1 LSATE
6 PPLDDTGSNAPAS
19 NFRRGILLAVASAV
33 AYSATNLALRGLSG
47 QHEGLGWAI
56 WVSAMKALPTV
67 AVATYLL
74 IRRAWRGGVL
84 FPSTRI
90 LPVLFICA
98 LVMQFGG
105 NLGFQVALGHIGL
118 AITVPL
124 VFAFIICAGALLG
137 RMFLGDTLSPRTYLS
152 MTIMTVS
159 IILLSWAA
167 TLNAPASEAK
177 PTSLVAGSIWFGIFI
192 AIVSGMSYGV
202 NGVVIRSIGRKS
214 LPIESMLIVYSLTGA
229 ILLGTLGATMLGT
242 ERLLEIRARDWQLML
257 TAGIF
262 NAVAFFS
269 ISHALKLT
277 NVTQVNLINASQNA
291 MCAVGAVLMF
301 AEPLSLPMVSGIVLS
316 IVGLFALDRK

>member
-1 LSATE
+1 
-6 PPLDDTGSNAPAS
+6 
-19 NFRRGILLAVASAV
+19 
-33 AYSATNLALRGLSG
+33 
-47 QHEGLGWAI
+47 
-56 WVSAMKALPTV
+56 MKALPTV
-67 AVATYLL
+67 VVATYLL
-74 IRRAWRGGVL
+74 ARRASRGGVL

-90 LPVLFICA
+90 LPILFVCA

-137 RMFLGDTLSPRTYLS
+137 RMFLGDTLSSRTYLS
-152 MTIMTVS
+152 MVIMTVS

-167 TLNAPASEAK
+167 TLNAPTPDAK
-177 PTSLVAGSIWFGIFI
+177 PTTVATGSIWLGIFI
-192 AIVSGMSYGV
+192 AVISGVSYGV
-202 NGVVIRSIGRKS
+202 NGVVIRSIGRKT

-229 ILLGTLGATMLGT
+229 ILLGTLGASMLGT
-242 ERLLEIRARDWQLML
+242 ERLLAIKLGDWQMMLM
-257 TAGIF
+257 AGVF

-277 NVTQVNLINASQNA
+277 SVTQVNLINASQNA

-301 AEPLSLPMVSGIVLS
+301 AEPLSLPMTFGIVLS

>member
-1 LSATE
+1 MSAT
-6 PPLDDTGSNAPAS
+6 APHDEKAACHPEVN
-19 NFRRGILLAVASAV
+19 NFRRGILLAITSAV
-33 AYSATNLALRGLSG
+33 AYSAANLALRGLSG
-47 QHEGLGWAI
+47 RYHDLGWSI

-67 AVATYLL
+67 TVATFLL
-74 IRRAWRGGVL
+74 ARRAARGQVL

-90 LPVLFICA
+90 LPVLFIAA

-124 VFAFIICAGALLG
+124 VFAFIICAGAILG
-137 RMFLGDTLSPRTYLS
+137 RMFLGDHVSPQTYLAIA
-152 MTIMTVS
+152 IMTVA

-167 TLNAPASEAK
+167 TLNAPPATANA
-177 PTSLVAGSIWFGIFI
+177 TTQQTRNIWLGVFI
-192 AIVSGMSYGV
+192 AVVSGTSYGI
-202 NGVVIRSIGRKS
+202 NGVVIRSTGRGK

-229 ILLGTLGATMLGT
+229 VLLGILGASMLGT
-242 ERLLEIRARDWQLML
+242 ERLREITAAEWQMML
-257 TAGIF
+257 TAGTF
-262 NAVAFFS
+262 NSIAFFS
-269 ISHALKLT
+269 ISHALKLA

-301 AEPLSLPMVSGIVLS
+301 AEPLSLPMVAGIVLS

>member
-1 LSATE
+1 
-6 PPLDDTGSNAPAS
+6 
-19 NFRRGILLAVASAV
+19 
-33 AYSATNLALRGLSG
+33 
-47 QHEGLGWAI
+47 
-56 WVSAMKALPTV
+56 MKALPTV
-67 AVATYLL
+67 VVATCLL
-74 IRRAWRGGVL
+74 ARRASQGGVL

-90 LPVLFICA
+90 LPVLFISA

-124 VFAFIICAGALLG
+124 VFTFIICAGAVLG
-137 RMFLGDTLSPRTYLS
+137 RMFLGDTISPRTYLS
-152 MTIMTVS
+152 MAIMTVS

-167 TLNAPASEAK
+167 TLNASTPKVNAA
-177 PTSLVAGSIWFGIFI
+177 TVATGSIWLGIFV
-192 AIVSGMSYGV
+192 AVVSGMSYGI
-202 NGVVIRSIGRKS
+202 NGVVIRSIGRKT

-242 ERLLEIRARDWQLML
+242 ERLLEVGVREWQMML
-257 TAGIF
+257 TAGVF

-269 ISHALKLT
+269 ISHALKLI

-301 AEPLSLPMVSGIVLS
+301 AEPLSLPMVFGIVLS
-316 IVGLFALDRK
+316 IVGLSAMDKK